1 MSQPSITLQLGNAQ
15 AWLHAGVPRLFI
27 GRDTACGL
35 VAADPTLSR
44 RHAEVYLD
52 GGNLYIRD
60 LGSANGTWVDGHPLG
75 PTPVALKPGQR
86 IFVGHVPLAVSGTF
100 GGLTGATVVGQMP
113 PELAALIEQRK
124 ASFAAGS
131 RAPVSQ
137 PNPASPGQPSQA
149 GLGLGGKAAPLPS
162 EYAYRRQ
169 GANGNGSLLIALRQ
183 DTFDN
188 TSTIEGFLEFTAL
201 DDETVAS
208 IMVELIEFN
217 RKGAKE
223 GHVWDRMLVR
233 QGPWETHKGA
243 VLPLPFQLRVPPGT
257 SISGG
262 EVWWEIRGYVDI
274 NWAVDIEANCPI
286 HMRNVDVERI
296 RDALGS
302 LDFRV
307 VNLESKA
314 LGQRF
319 TGRFHPPTQ
328 FRDQWG
334 ISDINLEIEYLGSN
348 LQVKLE
354 VEKTALFRFDKQ
366 LVTTFDLQRLRT
378 AALPEIT
385 QHFQQQIAQ
394 MMAR

>member
-1 MSQPSITLQLGNAQ
+1 LQLGQTQ

-35 VAADPTLSR
+35 VGTDPTMSR
-44 RHAEVYLD
+44 RHAEVFLD
-52 GGNLYIRD
+52 GTNVYIRD
-60 LGSANGTWVDGHPLG
+60 LGSANGTWVDGQPLG
-75 PTPVALKPGQR
+75 PTPVALKPGQQ
-86 IFVGHVPLAVSGTF
+86 IYVGHVPLGVSGTF
-100 GGLTGATVVGQMP
+100 GGGSGATVVGAMP
-113 PELAALIEQRK
+113 PDLIAMIEARK
-124 ASFAAGS
+124 AAMAKGSQVAAQAAAA
-131 RAPVSQ
+131 APATSPQ
-137 PNPASPGQPSQA
+137 ARPAQA
-149 GLGLGGKAAPLPS
+149 PAPAPQQGLGLGGKAAPLPADF
-162 EYAYRRQ
+162 AYRRQ
-169 GANGNGSLLIALRQ
+169 GANGNGSLLIALKQ

-188 TSTIEGFLEFTAL
+188 TSLIDGFVEFTAL

-208 IMVELIEFN
+208 IMVELIEYN

-223 GHVWDRMLVR
+223 GH
-233 QGPWETHKGA
+233 GPWETHKGA

-262 EVWWEIRGYVDI
+262 EVWWEIHGYVDI
-274 NWAVDIEANCPI
+274 NWALDIEANCPI

-302 LDFRV
+302 LDYRI
-307 VNLESKA
+307 VNLESQA

-319 TGRFHPPTQ
+319 KGKFHPPTQ
-328 FRDQWG
+328 WREQWG
-334 ISDINLEIEYLGSN
+334 ISDVNLEVEYLGSN

-354 VEKTALFRFDKQ
+354 VEKTSMFRFDKK

-378 AALPEIT
+378 ASLPEISA
-385 QHFQQQIAQ
+385 HFQQQIEQ